1 MAWRTSARYGTKQKR
16 LDLAETGQKR
26 VTQCSDPICLS
37 ACLFVWV
44 CSMCARA
51 CVCGFSL
58 RSSLV
63 CVCVWLR
70 HAAVPGNRCHVP
82 LGDGGY
88 RVRLRDRHWPR
99 VRQNALFFHIL
110 SIYGILKQTNRMK
123 CQYVYGL

>member
-16 LDLAETGQKR
+16 LDLASLSVLTPSACMY
-26 VTQCSDPICLS
+26 VCLS
-37 ACLFVWV
+37 GCAL
-44 CSMCARA
+44 CARA
-51 CVCGFSL
+51 
-58 RSSLV
+58 RV
-63 CVCVWLR
+63 CVAFLCALLLGVCVAA
-70 HAAVPGNRCHVP
+70 HVAVPGDCCHVP

-88 RVRLRDRHWPR
+88 RVRLRDRYWPR